1 MRKLTLQFLIVLAVL
16 CCTHHVI
23 ALGPDTRLQE
33 DGVWH
38 EGKFY
43 TYDPAGMVQ
52 RHLQQC
58 REDHKRRRKNDAI
71 RKGGVELAA
80 YSGGP
85 ADLPE
90 LEDPEVTTEEFLA
103 SHSECCESCVC
114 SECCPRPRLY
124 ARSEYLYGWTKGA
137 NLPPLATTS
146 TVGTGQNDAGVLGLA
161 STSIL
166 FGDMKSDESGK
177 SAGRFT
183 LGMWLDQEA
192 QDRLEFVYMYMGG
205 EAEEFFRSE
214 ADHPILARPFL
225 DVSTFTQDA
234 RLIAFGGL
242 VEGSL
247 LIEADNN
254 FQSFEI
260 HQRKRHND
268 MQWGT
273 IDFLIG
279 YRASRLNDDLTIGET
294 TRSLSGATAG
304 TVFELVDEFDAVST
318 FHGAQIGLGIQ
329 PRRRG
334 RLDCEC
340 LLKFAL
346 GTTNYNANVQGT
358 TTTREVGGGVTTED
372 SGLLAL
378 GTNSGEFED
387 NEFSAMS
394 ELELTLSW
402 EMRPSLV
409 FSFGYSVIFWS
420 DVMRAGEQVDLG
432 VNPTQI
438 PPDTLMGLARPE
450 FPNNLSSYWIQA
462 LRFGVESRF

>member
-1 MRKLTLQFLIVLAVL
+1 MRKLLLQLLIVLAVFSS
-16 CCTHHVI
+16 TQHGF
-23 ALGPDTRLQE
+23 ALGPDARLQE
-33 DGVWH
+33 DGVWY
-38 EGKFY
+38 EGEFY
-43 TYDPAGMVQ
+43 TYDPARMV
-52 RHLQQC
+52 RKHLHQC
-58 REDHKRRRKNDAI
+58 REDQKLRRKQTTAKRN
-71 RKGGVELAA
+71 GVELAT
-80 YSGGP
+80 YSKD
-85 ADLPE
+85 ADQELD
-90 LEDPEVTTEEFLA
+90 LEDPEVTTEEYLA
-103 SHSECCESCVC
+103 SHTEYCESCAC
-114 SECCPRPRLY
+114 SECRPRPRLY

-146 TVGTGQNDAGVLGLA
+146 TAGTSQGDAGVLGLP

-166 FGDMKSDESGK
+166 FGDMRSDESGK

-192 QDRLEFVYMYMGG
+192 HDRIEFTYLYMGG

-225 DVSTFTQDA
+225 DVSTFAQDA
-234 RLIAFGGL
+234 RLIAFDGL

-247 LIEADNN
+247 LIEVDNN

-260 HQRKRHND
+260 HKRKRHND
-268 MQWGT
+268 LHWGT

-294 TRSLSGATAG
+294 TRSLSGVTAG

-318 FHGAQIGLGIQ
+318 FHGAQVGLGIQ

-346 GTTNYNANVQGT
+346 GTTNYNAIVQGT
-358 TTTREVGGGVTTED
+358 TTTREAGGGVTTVD

-378 GTNSGEFED
+378 GTNHGEFED

-402 EMRPSLV
+402 EVRPSLV

-420 DVMRAGEQVDLG
+420 DVMRAGEQIDLG

-462 LRFGVESRF
+462 LRIGAEARF